1 MKKLSIF
8 NEISDCDLNS
18 NPMSFE
24 LYDNNFFLI
33 FIFILMNVKVNLK
46 NFKENVES
54 YTNDRHYDSFKNNQE
69 LLLFENFVQI
79 LKSKK
84 GVQKR

>member
-1 MKKLSIF
+1 
-8 NEISDCDLNS
+8 
-18 NPMSFE
+18 
-24 LYDNNFFLI
+24 
-33 FIFILMNVKVNLK
+33 MNVKVNLK